1 MNKIFKILG
10 FNAGILLA
18 GIVVLELIFGGWF
31 TDSDPM
37 LNFARLKNVHWSY
50 KTPWE
55 PDGAKYSR
63 DRFGLRGLDGPP
75 RDVFIL
81 TVGGS
86 TTDQRYLSTDRTWQ
100 EVLQSKF
107 ERSGGSFDV
116 VNAGIDGQSTV
127 GHIKNFSQWFNR
139 IEGLRPKYVL
149 FYIGVNDFYIG
160 EDNIWDANLE
170 KKNIFKSTINKSA
183 LVAAGRIVRD
193 IVRNRTRDAVVDQIP
208 GHSFDGIDASGYGP
222 DRKLKSCCD
231 DPYLVE
237 SMAGLHRRVKALAG
251 LTGDLG
257 ARAIFVNQRSALW
270 TRRDSGI
277 TGAPALRY
285 AHPSTLK
292 NLGEITGVDRHDIE
306 ALQAG
311 TIMDACRETDAICV
325 DFLNE
330 IRFDVEADFYD
341 PIHNTPKGAEVIGRY
356 LYEKLKPAIAAA
368 DGGS

>member
-1 MNKIFKILG
+1 MNKILKILG
-10 FNAGILLA
+10 FNAAILLA
-18 GIVVLELIFGGWF
+18 GIIVLELVFGGWF

-37 LNFARLKNVHWSY
+37 LSFARPKNVQWSY

-55 PDGAKYSR
+55 PDGAAYSR
-63 DRFGLRGLDGPP
+63 DRFGLRGLDGLP
-75 RDVFIL
+75 RDIYIL

-86 TTDQRYLSTDRTWQ
+86 TTDQRYLSTDKTWQ
-100 EVLQSKF
+100 EILQSKL
-107 ERSGGSFDV
+107 ERSGGTFDV

-139 IEGLRPKYVL
+139 IEELQPKYVL

-160 EDNIWDANLE
+160 DDNIWDANLE
-170 KKNIFKSTINKSA
+170 KNNTFKSIISKSA

-193 IVRNRTRDAVVDQIP
+193 IVRNRTRDAVVDQKP
-208 GHSFDGIDASGYGP
+208 GHSFDGIDTSGYVAG
-222 DRKLKSCCD
+222 RNLTRCCD
-231 DPYLVE
+231 DSYLVD
-237 SMAGLHRRVKALAG
+237 SMAGLRRRVKELAR
-251 LTGDLG
+251 LTGELG

-270 TRRDSGI
+270 TRREIGI
-277 TGAPALRY
+277 HGAPALRY

-306 ALQAG
+306 AFQAR
-311 TIMDACRETDAICV
+311 TIMEACRESDAICI

-330 IRFDVEADFYD
+330 IRFDVETDFYD

-356 LYEKLKPAIAAA
+356 LHDKLKHAAA
-368 DGGS
+368 MDDRS

>member
-1 MNKIFKILG
+1 MKQIVKILG
-10 FNAGILLA
+10 LNAAILLA
-18 GIVVLELIFGGWF
+18 GVVILELIFGGWF

-37 LNFARLKNVHWSY
+37 LNFARPKNVQWTY

-55 PDGAKYSR
+55 PDGAAYSR
-63 DRFGLRGLDGPP
+63 DRYGLRGLDGPP
-75 RDVFIL
+75 DDIFIL

-86 TTDQRYLSTDRTWQ
+86 TTDQRYLSTNRTWQ
-100 EVLQSKF
+100 ESLQSKF
-107 ERSGGSFDV
+107 EQSGGVFDV

-160 EDNIWDANLE
+160 EDNIFDANLE
-170 KKNIFKSTINKSA
+170 KTNRFKSFVSKSA

-193 IVRNRTRDAVVDQIP
+193 IVRSRTRDAVVDQKP
-208 GHSFDGIDASGYGP
+208 GHSFDGIDASLYVAE
-222 DRKLKSCCD
+222 RKLARCCD
-231 DPYLVE
+231 DSYLVD
-237 SMAGLHRRVKALAG
+237 SMTGLHRRVRELAR

-270 TRRDSGI
+270 TRREAGLH
-277 TGAPALRY
+277 GAPALQY

-292 NLGEITGVDRHDIE
+292 NLGRITGVDRHDIE
-306 ALQAG
+306 AFQAR
-311 TIMDACRETDAICV
+311 TIMDACREADAICI

-341 PIHNTPKGAEVIGRY
+341 PIHNTPRGAEVIGKF
-356 LYEKLKPAIAAA
+356 LHDKLKPTVAA
-368 DGGS
+368 DDRI